1 MTKNFCC
8 RPYRLYLRD
17 ATNQRLP
24 VYEIFYEVR
33 RGRLMGRGI
42 PSELADTTKPGC
54 NLQILYIA
62 MIVKTFLN
70 FVESHKCSNRPSIQL
85 KI

>member
-1 MTKNFCC
+1 MQLIKDYQFIKN
-8 RPYRLYLRD
+8 L
-17 ATNQRLP
+17 
-24 VYEIFYEVR
+24 YEVR

-54 NLQILYIA
+54 DIKLLYIA
-62 MIVKTFLN
+62 MFVKTFLN
-70 FVESHKCSNRPSIQL
+70 FVERHKCSNLLSMPL

>member
-1 MTKNFCC
+1 MQLIKEYQFIKN
-8 RPYRLYLRD
+8 
-17 ATNQRLP
+17 
-24 VYEIFYEVR
+24 FYEVR

-54 NLQILYIA
+54 EAKLLYIA
-62 MIVKTFLN
+62 MFVKTFLN
-70 FVESHKCSNRPSIQL
+70 FVETYKCSNPQSMQL

>member
-1 MTKNFCC
+1 MQLIKDYQFIKN
-8 RPYRLYLRD
+8 L
-17 ATNQRLP
+17 
-24 VYEIFYEVR
+24 YEVR

-54 NLQILYIA
+54 INNLLYIA
-62 MIVKTFLN
+62 MFVKTFLN
-70 FVESHKCSNRPSIQL
+70 FVESHKCSNPLSMQL

>member
-1 MTKNFCC
+1 MPQFLMQLIKDYQFIKN
-8 RPYRLYLRD
+8 L
-17 ATNQRLP
+17 
-24 VYEIFYEVR
+24 YEVR

-54 NLQILYIA
+54 INNLLYIA
-62 MIVKTFLN
+62 MFVKTFLN
-70 FVESHKCSNRPSIQL
+70 FVEIHKCSNPLSMQL

>member
-1 MTKNFCC
+1 MQLIKDYQFTKN
-8 RPYRLYLRD
+8 L
-17 ATNQRLP
+17 
-24 VYEIFYEVR
+24 YEVR

-54 NLQILYIA
+54 ISNLLYIA
-62 MIVKTFLN
+62 MFVKTFLN
-70 FVESHKCSNRPSIQL
+70 FVESHKCSNPLSMQL

>member
-1 MTKNFCC
+1 MQLIKDYQFTKN
-8 RPYRLYLRD
+8 L
-17 ATNQRLP
+17 
-24 VYEIFYEVR
+24 YEVR

-54 NLQILYIA
+54 KIMLLYIA
-62 MIVKTFLN
+62 MFVKTFLN
-70 FVESHKCSNRPSIQL
+70 FVESHKCSNPLSMQL

>member
-8 RPYRLYLRD
+8 RPYRLYLLD

-54 NLQILYIA
+54 INNLLYIA
-62 MIVKTFLN
+62 MFVKTFLN
-70 FVESHKCSNRPSIQL
+70 FVEIHKCSNPLSMQL

>member
-1 MTKNFCC
+1 MQLIKDYQFIKN
-8 RPYRLYLRD
+8 L
-17 ATNQRLP
+17 
-24 VYEIFYEVR
+24 YEVR

-54 NLQILYIA
+54 KTKLLYIA
-62 MIVKTFLN
+62 MFVKTFLN
-70 FVESHKCSNRPSIQL
+70 FVERHKCSNPLSMQL